1 VGRPRPFKVEWE
13 TALLRGSRL
22 PLPVCAVLLAFA
34 TYADADGTS
43 IRVSQSRVAEGLG
56 ATERTVRK
64 WLGVGRDAGWIE
76 RTRESVGTGS
86 ADHYR
91 LTIPEQ
97 TTGTSVPVLGADHRN
112 DRAEVPERTR
122 TTTGRNAHDQRN
134 DRSAYQPSTNSVTNP
149 EDQPIQEEVE
159 LTPEHKGQA
168 AEVWNEV
175 ERQAASEA
183 AAKAA
188 RREPL
193 SFIEREALE
202 KRQEALSL
210 VPSFDD

>member
-1 VGRPRPFKVEWE
+1 MEWE

-97 TTGTSVPVLGADHRN
+97 TTGTSIPVPPEPTTGTLVPVLGADHRN
-112 DRAEVPERTR
+112 ERAEVPERTC
-122 TTTGRNAHDQRN
+122 TTTGTIVHDHRN
-134 DRSAYQPSTNSVTNP
+134 DRSAYQPSCQRRVKTDP
-149 EDQPIQEEVE
+149 
-159 LTPEHKGQA
+159 L
-168 AEVWNEV
+168 
-175 ERQAASEA
+175 ASCESG
-183 AAKAA
+183 
-188 RREPL
+188 PL
-193 SFIEREALE
+193 SWC
-202 KRQEALSL
+202 
-210 VPSFDD
+210 